1 MYAVIKTGGKQYKVS
16 PGEIVRVERLAGNI
30 GERVSFDNV
39 LMVNT
44 DQDVKIGNPQLT
56 GIPVIGEIIDQG
68 KSKKIRI
75 VKKKRRKNYRK
86 TQGHR
91 QPFTAVKVLS
101 IGGVSLASGSIT
113 YAASGTITA
122 ATSGVITKK
131 TTKKA
136 KSVSSAASGSIT
148 KRKSRSKKISS
159 AASGTVTK

>member
-1 MYAVIKTGGKQYKVS
+1 MYMYAVIKTGGKQYKVS

-75 VKKKRRKNYRK
+75 VKKKRRKKNCTARFLKSRKKRVQRANQPRHIRPVNMSPAKIVMYIMNLNVTGRKRLRSHGKCGSMIRK
-86 TQGHR
+86 TQWRRG
-91 QPFTAVKVLS
+91 S
-101 IGGVSLASGSIT
+101 GGIVVSHERHNG
-113 YAASGTITA
+113 YF
-122 ATSGVITKK
+122 
-131 TTKKA
+131 
-136 KSVSSAASGSIT
+136 
-148 KRKSRSKKISS
+148 
-159 AASGTVTK
+159 